1 MKKLINIPTLE
12 DIEMA
17 HNAIKP
23 LIHKTPVL
31 SSEGLNQIA
40 GCEVYFKCENFQKVG
55 AFKMRGASCAVLSL
69 TETEKSKGIATH
81 SSGNHAQGVAMA
93 AQILGI
99 PAIIVMPKDAPE
111 IKLNRTRAYGAE
123 VRLYCRQTESREEI
137 ASDIAKNS
145 GAVLVPSFDDPH
157 IIAGQ
162 GTCGLELVAQAK
174 QKNLDP
180 EILLSPCGGGGLIAG
195 VSVAV
200 KSLLPN
206 IQIYAVEPEGF
217 DDHSRSLQS
226 GRRESIKSGANSF
239 CDALLAPSP
248 GKLTWEINERNLC
261 KGLVVSDAEVAHAI
275 SFAFHYLKL
284 VIEPGGAVALAALL
298 YKKIDV
304 SGSVVGLIVSGGNV
318 DPMLFSE
325 CLRQNPKP

>member
-1 MKKLINIPTLE
+1 MKVCID
-12 DIEMA
+12 DIKKAKERIYPYA
-17 HNAIKP
+17 VETP
-23 LIHKTPVL
+23 LIT
-31 SSEGLNQIA
+31 N
-40 GCEVYFKCENFQKVG
+40 YFLDQRLDAKIVIKAECLQHGG
-55 AFKMRGASCAVLSL
+55 AFKFRGAFNRLSQL
-69 TETEKSKGIATH
+69 TEREKKSGVVAF

-99 PAIIVMPKDAPE
+99 PATIVMPEDAPE

-180 EILLSPCGGGGLIAG
+180 EMLFSPCGGGGLIAG
-195 VSVAV
+195 VSIAV

-206 IQIYAVEPEGF
+206 IQVYPVEPEGF

-226 GRRESIKSGANSF
+226 GKRERIQSGASSF

-248 GKLTWEINERNLC
+248 GELTWEINERNLC
-261 KGLVVSDAEVAHAI
+261 RGLVVSDAEVAHAI